1 VLPVFRVTCRATG
14 ASEEVTD
21 LGRAMITGK
30 CADLAKMKGPT
41 LRALSARAPYFHNG
55 AADSIDEVISFYDRR
70 FHIGFTSQEI
80 ADLKAFLQTL

>member
-1 VLPVFRVTCRATG
+1 
-14 ASEEVTD
+14 
-21 LGRAMITGK
+21 MITGK

-70 FHIGFTSQEI
+70 FHIGFTSRRSPTC
-80 ADLKAFLQTL
+80 KAFLQTL

>member
-14 ASEEVTD
+14 AAEEITD

-30 CADLAKMKGPT
+30 CADLGKMKGPT

-70 FHIGFTSQEI
+70 FHIGFTTPEV